1 MTRDDLNAQLR
12 NIFSML
18 LDEPSNNIAADTS
31 PDTTEKWDSLMHIK
45 LVSAIEE
52 EFEVQITP
60 EDQFE
65 MMSFELVGDI
75 LQEKLQANELS

>member
-1 MTRDDLNAQLR
+1 MTRDDLNARLR

-18 LDEPSNNIAADTS
+18 LDEPSDNISPNTS

-45 LVSAIEE
+45 LVCAIEE
-52 EFEVQITP
+52 EFEIQIAP
-60 EDQFE
+60 EEQFE

-75 LQEKLQANELS
+75 LAEKL